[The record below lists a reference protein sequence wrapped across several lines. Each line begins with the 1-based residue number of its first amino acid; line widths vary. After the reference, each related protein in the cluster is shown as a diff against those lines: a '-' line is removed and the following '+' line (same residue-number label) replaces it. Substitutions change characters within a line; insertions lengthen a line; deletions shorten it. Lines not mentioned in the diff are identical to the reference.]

1 MAGKII
7 DSSVRG
13 VRYTISL
20 PERVIRSLTAL
31 LGGVLKESTDF
42 LIPDALKESTTYRI
56 FIGNLLRYGV
66 ENIGRVHGV
75 YEEEGTMD
83 NDYGVKKVVGNGI
96 ELVGVVAVSAS
107 PLWVLAFFSDALWG
121 VDKYFKRIADELDRD
136 DLIEEKI
143 RFERRGDL
151 LQSFVKVSD
160 SLAKN
165 VDTPPLTKAEIKEN
179 FDELREYFREVG
191 EKAKISLDDIE
202 GMWMKI
208 ENAARDSNRSI
219 YEISGAVTIHT
230 MNRVRSMRKTLRA
243 SGKVGS
249 DIIHEDILDY
259 YRSALDDIADRGY
272 ATVIKEEFSP
282 YLKRSW
288 EMFSPDEKMLT
299 ERIFSRELL
308 DHFGEWR
315 EKRGQKSRERKME
328 KEKIAKRRH
337 MGSEETNGAEEGRKA
352 QGEEEMMRGNEKEG
366 DTEGEGKQGEK
377 REREKRTGKET
388 DGDLEGGEKAK
399 EETRTE
405 KENEGDAEGEE
416 KDSPSTV
423 DEGVELSI

>member
-1 MAGKII
+1 MRMNIATYLHNKTINHWNQYLLVIHMAGKII
-7 DSSVRG
+7 DSSVRT
-13 VRYTISL
+13 VRFTISL
-20 PERVIRSLTAL
+20 PERIIRSLTAIF
-31 LGGVLKESTDF
+31 GGILKESTDF

-56 FIGNLLRYGV
+56 FLGNLLRYGV

-75 YEEEGTMD
+75 YEEEGSMD

-121 VDKYFKRIADELDRD
+121 VDKYFARIVDELDHG

-143 RFERRGDL
+143 RFEKRGDL

-191 EKAKISLDDIE
+191 EKAKISLDEIE
-202 GMWMKI
+202 EMWMKI
-208 ENAARDSNRSI
+208 ENAARDSNRTI

-230 MNRVRSMRKTLRA
+230 MNRVRSMSKTFRA

-259 YRSALDDIADRGY
+259 YRSALDDIAKKGY
-272 ATVIKEEFSP
+272 PTVIKEEFSP

-288 EMFSPDEKMLT
+288 EMFTPDEKMLT

-308 DHFGEWR
+308 DYFGEWKQ
-315 EKRGQKSRERKME
+315 KRGQKSRERKKE
-328 KEKIAKRRH
+328 KEKVAKGKH
-337 MGSEETNGAEEGRKA
+337 MESEEKRTAEEGRKA
-352 QGEEEMMRGNEKEG
+352 E
-366 DTEGEGKQGEK
+366 GEK
-377 REREKRTGKET
+377 R
-388 DGDLEGGEKAK
+388 
-399 EETRTE
+399 TR
-405 KENEGDAEGEE
+405 KENEGDTEGEE
-416 KDSPSTV
+416 KDSPSKV